1 MKKSRIFI
9 VVLAI
14 IFICFVGFLFKHHQ
28 TYEYAEVYQHI
39 SEPYGSG
46 FVYQGIVKQFVVNEH
61 TYEFDSAISEEE
73 YLAFVKEQEKLC
85 KRLERNGLSTT
96 GLTFRILTNYPNRT
110 ESENAIAYYDIACM
124 KSWEQVLTTI
134 QVCKGDYTNY
144 GYLYALSNYVAEDL
158 KWICDDSVE
167 KNAKMF
173 VEDSVFLNLVY
184 PCFAEKYSNNDV
196 ICACKALARELLVET
211 ENVWSEEEFL
221 SARDSYAQN
230 ENIEF
235 KPTYVVFAYNGESCP
250 LKLSCKYLEVFLD
263 ASFVACTQYLE
274 GYIPKDYIA
283 DVNGFIHTFE
293 RLDEKLT
300 TLCEQFG
307 VVPEEKV
314 PVQMMERLPRNPFN
328 IKTGGLYYYR
338 PKNIIYATTV
348 TCLAHEYV
356 HHLYWILCGCSDS
369 AYEQWNNEA
378 VAYYYALEDRYEFR
392 VNVINHVDPS
402 YRDRLEAEIGEAFDD
417 PSDHIKYMRIGWR
430 NIDIDYVDGL
440 KNSFDL
446 CCTFAE
452 YFVRTYGED
461 MFLQSMMH
469 PSRVEEFTGHSMD
482 EIVDAWVV
490 DMGNPEND

>member
-61 TYEFDSAISEEE
+61 TYEFDSAISEEG
-73 YLAFVKEQEKLC
+73 YSTFVTEQEKLC

-110 ESENAIAYYDIACM
+110 ESENAIAYYDITSM

-134 QVCKGDYTNY
+134 QVCRGDYTNY

-158 KWICDDSVE
+158 KWICDDSSV
-167 KNAKMF
+167 KSTNVF
-173 VEDSVFLNLVY
+173 VEDSAFLNLVY
-184 PCFAEKYSNNDV
+184 PCFAEKYSDIDV
-196 ICACKALARELLVET
+196 IRACKALAKELLGET
-211 ENVWSEEEFL
+211 ENVWSEEKFL

-230 ENIEF
+230 EKIEF
-235 KPTYVVFAYNGESCP
+235 EPTYLVFAYNGESCP

-402 YRDRLEAEIGEAFDD
+402 YRDRLEAEIGEAFDET
-417 PSDHIKYMRIGWR
+417 SDHIKFMRIEWR
-430 NIDIDYVDGL
+430 KTERDYVDGL